1 MNYEEA
7 IKLTKKYGQE
17 QLLDFYGELSEKEK
31 ESLLK
36 QISKIDFEYMK
47 SLYENKDNYEMLD
60 KEITS
65 MDAIDSKKINKE
77 MYEKIGEN
85 SIKNGELAV
94 CSMAGGQGTRL
105 GFNGPKATY
114 MLDIGKP
121 TSIFEIMTKKLQ
133 DAKEKFGVLIN
144 WYIMTSEQNND
155 ETIAFF
161 EKNNYFGYDKNYI
174 KFFKQGELPLLDEN
188 GKIILKEKNEIF
200 MVPDGNGGIFRALG
214 TSGILDDMKKNGVK
228 YLAVGNVDNILIYM
242 ADPLAVGLM
251 IEKNAKILSKSFM
264 KPRWDG
270 KWGVFCKMDG
280 KLRVIEYIETP
291 EELLR
296 ACNSDGELLYGDAHF
311 GCNFFSIDLL
321 EKIEDEKL
329 PMHAALKKNV
339 YMNSKGEHEEIN
351 SYKFEAFIF
360 DVFSATDD
368 VLILRV
374 EKDKEFA
381 PVKNKEGNESP
392 ETAVELYKKF
402 YGIE

>member
-17 QLLDFYGELSEKEK
+17 QLFDFYNELSGDKK
-31 ESLLK
+31 ESLLN

-47 SLYENKDNYEMLD
+47 SLYKNKDNYEMLNKD
-60 KEITS
+60 ITNV
-65 MDAIDSKKINKE
+65 DAIDSKKINKS
-77 MYEKIGEN
+77 MYEKLGEN
-85 SIKNGELAV
+85 SIKNGQLAV

-114 MLDIGKP
+114 MLDIGRQA
-121 TSIFEIMTKKLQ
+121 SIFEIMTQKLKE
-133 DAKEKFGVLIN
+133 AKEKYGVHIK

-155 ETIAFF
+155 ETVAFF
-161 EKNNYFGYDKNYI
+161 EKNNYFGYDENYI

-188 GKIILKEKNEIF
+188 GKVILKEKDEIF
-200 MVPDGNGGIFRALG
+200 MAPDGNGGIFRALG
-214 TSGILDDMKKNGVK
+214 NSGILSEMKKNGVK
-228 YLAVGNVDNILIYM
+228 YLAVGNVDNILIHM
-242 ADPLAVGLM
+242 VDPLAIGLM
-251 IEKNAKILSKSFM
+251 IDKNAKILSKSFM

-280 KLRVIEYIETP
+280 KLGVIEYIETP

-296 ACNSDGELLYGDAHF
+296 ACNSEGELLYGDAHF
-311 GCNFFSIDLL
+311 GCNFFTIDLL
-321 EKIEDEKL
+321 EKIENEKL
-329 PMHAALKKNV
+329 PMHAAFKKNFHV
-339 YMNSKGEHEEIN
+339 NSTGEHEEIN
-351 SYKFEAFIF
+351 AYKFEAFIF

-368 VLILRV
+368 VIILRI

-402 YGIE
+402 YGIK

>member
-17 QLLDFYGELSEKEK
+17 QLLDFYNELSEDKK
-31 ESLLK
+31 ESLLN

-47 SLYENKDNYEMLD
+47 SLYENKDNYEMLNKD
-60 KEITS
+60 ITS

-114 MLDIGKP
+114 MLDIGRQA
-121 TSIFEIMTKKLQ
+121 SIFEIMTQKLKE
-133 DAKEKFGVLIN
+133 AKEKYGVYIS

-155 ETIAFF
+155 ETVAFF

-188 GKIILKEKNEIF
+188 GKVILKEKDEIF
-200 MVPDGNGGIFRALG
+200 MAPDGNGGIFRALG
-214 TSGILDDMKKNGVK
+214 NSGILSEMRKNGVK
-228 YLAVGNVDNILIYM
+228 YLAVGNVDNILIHM
-242 ADPLAVGLM
+242 VDPLAIGLM
-251 IEKNAKILSKSFM
+251 IDKNAKILSKSFM
-264 KPRWDG
+264 KPGWDG

-280 KLRVIEYIETP
+280 KIRVIEYIETP
-291 EELLR
+291 EELLK
-296 ACNSDGELLYGDAHF
+296 ACNIDGELLYGDAHF

-329 PMHAALKKNV
+329 PMHAAFKKNTHV
-339 YMNSKGEHEEIN
+339 NAAGEHEEIN
-351 SYKFEAFIF
+351 AYKFEAFIF

-402 YGIE
+402 YGIK